1 MLMKTI
7 NATPDVL
14 HEITPLMD
22 KDLLY
27 IADRHKREFTYP
39 IHKHDVFELN
49 FVEHAAGVRRI
60 VGDSSEVI
68 GDYDL
73 VLITSTD
80 LEHVWLQNDCN
91 SDDIHE
97 ITIQFR
103 FVLNETSLFRKN
115 PFSRIFRMFDL
126 ARRGLVFPMD
136 AVMKVYNQ
144 ITTISSEKDGYRSFI
159 RFLDILDVLS
169 RCDGA
174 RTLATSSYAK
184 VNVSE
189 DSRRILK
196 VKSYIDDN
204 FMDEIKLKT
213 LSDIACMSENAFSR
227 FFKMHTGRTIS
238 DYIIDIRLGNAARML
253 VDTNKTVSDISFLCG
268 YNNLSNFNRVF
279 KRKKGCSPTE
289 FREYYRKIKVIV

>member
-1 MLMKTI
+1 MKKSSFPV
-7 NATPDVL
+7 PDVM
-14 HEITPLMD
+14 HEITPLAD

-49 FVEHAAGVRRI
+49 FVEHAKGVRRI

-73 VLITSTD
+73 VLITSMD
-80 LEHVWLQNDCN
+80 LEHVWMQNECR
-91 SDDIHE
+91 SEDIHE
-97 ITIQFR
+97 VTIQFR
-103 FVLNETSLFRKN
+103 LDMSEDGIFCKN
-115 PFSRIFRMFDL
+115 PFAHIYRMLDL
-126 ARRGLVFPMD
+126 ARRGLAFPLD
-136 AVMKVYNQ
+136 AVMVVYNELMSL
-144 ITTISSEKDGYRSFI
+144 SSVKDGFQSFMQ
-159 RFLDILDVLS
+159 FMSILDKLS
-169 RCDGA
+169 RCDGM
-174 RTLATSSYAK
+174 RTLATTSYAK
-184 VNVSE
+184 VKIGE

-204 FMDEIKLKT
+204 FSEEIKLKT
-213 LSDIACMSENAFSR
+213 LAEQACMSEAAFSR
-227 FFKMHTGRTIS
+227 FFKLHTGRTIS

-253 VDTNKTVSDISFLCG
+253 VDTNKNVSDISYQCG

>member
-1 MLMKTI
+1 MKTQ
-7 NATPDVL
+7 NTPVADVL
-14 HEITPLMD
+14 HEITPLAD
-22 KDLLY
+22 KDILY

-80 LEHVWLQNDCN
+80 LEHVWMQNECK

-97 ITIQFR
+97 ITVQFR
-103 FVLNETSLFRKN
+103 SDMSSQGFLTKN
-115 PFSRIFRMFDL
+115 PFARIYRMMDL
-126 ARRGLVFPMD
+126 ARRGLAFPLD
-136 AVMKVYNQ
+136 AVMKVYNNLS
-144 ITTISSEKDGYRSFI
+144 TLSSVKDGFQA
-159 RFLDILDVLS
+159 FMQFMQILNTLS
-169 RCDGA
+169 RCEGT
-174 RTLATSSYAK
+174 RTLATTSYAK
-184 VNVSE
+184 VNIGE

-196 VKSYIDDN
+196 VKAYIDKN
-204 FMDEIKLKT
+204 FTEEIKLRD
-213 LSDIACMSENAFSR
+213 LADVACMSEAAFSR
-227 FFKMHTGRTIS
+227 FFKLHTGRTIS
-238 DYIIDIRLGNAARML
+238 DYIIDVRLGNAARML
-253 VDTNKTVSDISFLCG
+253 VDTNKNVSDISYLCG

>member
-1 MLMKTI
+1 MKTS
-7 NATPDVL
+7 NDSVSDVL
-14 HEITPLMD
+14 HEITPLAD

-49 FVEHAAGVRRI
+49 FVEHAKGVRRI

-73 VLITSTD
+73 VLITSMD
-80 LEHVWLQNDCN
+80 LEHVWMQNECK
-91 SDDIHE
+91 SGDIHE
-97 ITIQFR
+97 VTIQFR
-103 FVLNETSLFRKN
+103 LDMSSDSIFCKN
-115 PFSRIFRMFDL
+115 PFSHIYRMLDL
-126 ARRGLVFPMD
+126 ARRGLAFPLD
-136 AVMKVYNQ
+136 AVMKVYNEL
-144 ITTISSEKDGYRSFI
+144 TSLSTVKDGFKSFI
-159 RFLDILDVLS
+159 QFISILDTLAH
-169 RCDGA
+169 CEGM
-174 RTLATSSYAK
+174 RTLATTSYAK
-184 VNVSE
+184 VKIGE

-204 FMDEIKLKT
+204 FTEEIKLKT
-213 LSDIACMSENAFSR
+213 LADIACMSEAAFSR
-227 FFKMHTGRTIS
+227 FFKLHTGRTIS

-253 VDTNKTVSDISFLCG
+253 VDTNKNVSDISYQCG